1 MLFFTKRFQDGIV
14 RGEVTLTFRRWDRA
28 RVKVGG
34 RYRVHPIGV
43 VEVTGL
49 ARVSVD
55 AIGEDDAR
63 AAGFGSIAE
72 LRAYLAEGPQ
82 GPLAPGERVHRVALV
97 HGGDGDRVQGA
108 LDRALSPDDVRAIDE
123 ALARLDGD
131 APWTRATL
139 ARIAEN
145 PRVAASKLAAL
156 EGQETAPFKARVV
169 KLKKLGLTQSFE
181 VGYEIAPRGEAY
193 LAARPRGRRPSARAR

>member
-49 ARVSVD
+49 DRVSVD

-63 AAGFGSIAE
+63 AAGFGSIEE

-82 GPLAPGERVHRVALV
+82 GPLGPGELVHRVALV
-97 HGGDGDRVQGA
+97 HGGDGDRVAGA
-108 LDRALSPDDVRAIDE
+108 LVRALSGDDVRAIDV

-131 APWTRATL
+131 VPWTLATL
-139 ARIAEN
+139 ARIDAN
-145 PRVAASKLAAL
+145 PRVAASKLALL

-181 VGYEIAPRGEAY
+181 VGYEITPRGVAY
-193 LAARPRGRRPSARAR
+193 LAARSARSRSRPR